1 MGMTSFRA
9 ERGGTDF
16 AVSYVLLYNQTRY
29 PFRGVP
35 DFTVFKEDVGAGRI
49 LVTTGEILQSTNR
62 PAVQNSIYGVG
73 SLLLNEGKRPILLYK
88 NKFAQLSVARLIP
101 GLHEDPNV
109 MGAVTLKFVVSPCPM
124 DLRSVQGV
132 KTLAARLHSMLEI
145 N

>member
-1 MGMTSFRA
+1 M
-9 ERGGTDF
+9 
-16 AVSYVLLYNQTRY
+16 
-29 PFRGVP
+29 
-35 DFTVFKEDVGAGRI
+35 
-49 LVTTGEILQSTNR
+49 TTGEIQSTNR

-73 SLLLNEGKRPILLYK
+73 SLLLNEGKRPILCLTIYK
-88 NKFAQLSVARLIP
+88 NRVAQLSVARLIP

-124 DLRSVQGV
+124 DLHSVQGV